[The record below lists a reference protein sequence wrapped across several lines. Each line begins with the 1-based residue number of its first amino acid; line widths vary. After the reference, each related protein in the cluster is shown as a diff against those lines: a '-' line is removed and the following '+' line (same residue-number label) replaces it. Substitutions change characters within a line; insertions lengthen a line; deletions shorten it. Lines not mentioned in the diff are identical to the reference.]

1 MVPEDDLDRR
11 RRQYKRAVDI
21 LREQAR
27 DARLVKD
34 DTYAEKLAT
43 QTAQESDGFYVYTF

>member
-1 MVPEDDLDRR
+1 MVPEDELDRQ
-11 RRQYKRAVDI
+11 RRQYKRAIDI
-21 LREQAR
+21 LRAQAR

-43 QTAQESDGFYVYTF
+43 ETAQESGYYTF